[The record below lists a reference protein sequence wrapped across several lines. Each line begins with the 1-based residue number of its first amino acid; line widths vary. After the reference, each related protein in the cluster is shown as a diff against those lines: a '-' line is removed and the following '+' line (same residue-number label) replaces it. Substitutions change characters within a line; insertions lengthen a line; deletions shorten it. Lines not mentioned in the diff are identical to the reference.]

1 MIAKNMQKQQFQE
14 RLKRISSGGP
24 NTASQI
30 YAGSLVGAKPGKK
43 IRRRK
48 DKSTASRRGASL
60 PVSLLSGLFI
70 GALAVLLVRYGRF
83 QLTGGA
89 LGGADADITMMAD
102 IVLAITLA
110 ILLRVVFRFRSTV
123 HGFGKILGVVAM
135 VLLMQNLVFAAPGLF
150 ERTFSVA
157 WVDEV
162 MATTQP
168 NSVLLA
174 GVTFTR

>member
-1 MIAKNMQKQQFQE
+1 M
-14 RLKRISSGGP
+14 
-24 NTASQI
+24 
-30 YAGSLVGAKPGKK
+30 
-43 IRRRK
+43 
-48 DKSTASRRGASL
+48 
-60 PVSLLSGLFI
+60 LLSGLFI

-89 LGGADADITMMAD
+89 LGGADADITMLAD

-110 ILLRVVFRFRSTV
+110 ILLRVVFRFRSTA